1 MKRPWLIAVL
11 GLVLAACGF
20 GVLYGSRVAT
30 YRQLQEQCG
39 PELAWIKKEFQLSG
53 ADFER
58 VRKLHEAYKPVCMDM
73 CRKVDEQNRE
83 LAGLLQTAQEVTPE
97 IEQVMSRASQLRQ
110 QCQTEMLKHFFQV
123 SQAMPPEQGRRY
135 LAWMQA
141 QTLTSTHD
149 SMQPKVGPKSDD
161 DRDTHR

>member
-20 GVLYGSRVAT
+20 GVLYGSRISA

-39 PELAWIKKEFQLSG
+39 PELAWIKKEFQLDG

-58 VRKLHEAYKPVCMDM
+58 VRKLHEAYKPVCAEM
-73 CRKVDEQNRE
+73 CRRVDEQNRE
-83 LAGLLQTAQEVTPE
+83 LARLLQTAHEVTPE
-97 IEQVMSRASQLRQ
+97 VEQVLSRASQLRQ

-123 SQAMPPEQGRRY
+123 SHAMPPEQGRRY

-141 QTLTSTHD
+141 ETLTATHN
-149 SMQPKVGPKSDD
+149 SMLPKVGPKSDD

>member
-11 GLVLAACGF
+11 GLVFAACGF
-20 GVLYGSRVAT
+20 GVFYGSRT
-30 YRQLQEQCG
+30 SSYRQLQAQCG
-39 PELAWIKKEFQLSG
+39 PELAWIKKEFQLNS

-58 VRKLHEAYKPVCMDM
+58 VRKLHESYKPVCAEM
-73 CRKVDEQNRE
+73 CRQVDEQNRE
-83 LAGLLQTAQEVTPE
+83 LARLLQTAHEVTPE
-97 IEQVMSRASQLRQ
+97 IDQVLSRAAQLRK

-141 QTLTSTHD
+141 QTLTPIHD
-149 SMQPKVGPKSDD
+149 SMVPKMGAKSDD